1 MSETHY
7 PQLFCMTR
15 YILCVNVSLY
25 RALNDNIPAAPDI
38 AGIGPERIKFSAD
51 LFLGIFLV

>member
-15 YILCVNVSLY
+15 YILSVNDSQ
-25 RALNDNIPAAPDI
+25 RREPHDNVASAPDM
-38 AGIGPERIKFSAD
+38 AGIDPERIKFSAG

>member
-15 YILCVNVSLY
+15 YILCVNVSSL
-25 RALNDNIPAAPDI
+25 RALNDNVPSAPDM
-38 AGIGPERIKFSAD
+38 AGIDPERIKFSVG